1 MHCQTRLTHIQ
12 LHATLPLVPHV
23 IPLLGIQLQIE
34 LHTQALLALMT
45 INKPQSMQLLAGIII
60 LHSDDT

>member
-1 MHCQTRLTHIQ
+1 MELLTGIK
-12 LHATLPLVPHV
+12 LHATIPLVPHV
-23 IPLLGIQLQIE
+23 ISLLSVQLQIE

-60 LHSDDT
+60 LHSHFM